1 MQGRKGHRMGE
12 NTPSILLATF
22 VLAPIL
28 HLTSSCPYRTHRAG
42 FGLIPIASV
51 DSLHL
56 FWFNRE
62 FASLT
67 TGYLQPFSA
76 WSKPSQPSRKK
87 HNTLTEIFL
96 STTWQ
101 KLGDQPSSWHSSVR
115 EVWSLGIV
123 RSCLFPEGGSLQH
136 PIRDQAFVFFTLLT
150 HCIVGS
156 QRDRNRDLSLGCF
169 DVGSE

>member
-87 HNTLTEIFL
+87 HNTLTEISL
-96 STTWQ
+96 STTRQ
-101 KLGDQPSSWHSSVR
+101 KLRDQPPSWYSSVR
-115 EVWSLGIV
+115 AGMVPGN
-123 RSCLFPEGGSLQH
+123 RSTVLVSRRWGLSNTHSGPGFRLFCPA
-136 PIRDQAFVFFTLLT
+136 D
-150 HCIVGS
+150 C
-156 QRDRNRDLSLGCF
+156 
-169 DVGSE
+169 